1 MQVKLMNLLRN
12 VLLKY
17 LIHEF
22 VWKKSVTEASKL
34 KSPTSDNAVRV
45 IEVLTLTIAF
55 TIVEDFDDK
64 NG

>member
-1 MQVKLMNLLRN
+1 MNLLCN

-34 KSPTSDNAVRV
+34 KSPTSDAVRV

-55 TIVEDFDDK
+55 YDC
-64 NG
+64 